1 MSKIHFEILF
11 SQLFLIHN
19 RNNEKKKLIPNIY
32 SNDLSCNRV
41 RVIASIY
48 VKMTKKSYFFVLFFI
63 CHSSQ
68 NPIYDIPV
76 SNVNSIRLKSNLSEK

>member
-1 MSKIHFEILF
+1 M
-11 SQLFLIHN
+11 
-19 RNNEKKKLIPNIY
+19 
-32 SNDLSCNRV
+32 SCNRD

-48 VKMTKKSYFFVLFFI
+48 VKMTKKSYFLVLFFI